1 MSLNT
6 YQLKKNPVKIVTS
19 NIGRKILQVIN
30 KKKGK

>member
-19 NIGRKILQVIN
+19 
-30 KKKGK
+30 